1 MAGNEQRGVISQAR
15 AIEPPPTL
23 SVALKEWDI
32 VCRSLQGGDQIVLLR
47 KGGIHDVEGVFELQ
61 EKHFLLFPTFLH
73 QQPGMVKESR
83 RGELRLRDG
92 EPETIAIGG
101 WASVTD
107 VVRASGREAV
117 DRIFAHHLWDVPQID
132 MRFNYKPSH
141 PLYVVLLRA
150 YRLPAVVEVANTK
163 EYAGCVSWVPLGRE
177 ISLTGSAAAM
187 GDEEYERRRG
197 EILGLLG

>member
-1 MAGNEQRGVISQAR
+1 MAGTEQRLASAEQVPAV
-15 AIEPPPTL
+15 L
-23 SVALKEWDI
+23 STALKEWDI
-32 VCRSLQGGDQIVLLR
+32 VCRALVDGGQMLLLR

-73 QQPGMVKESR
+73 QQPGMVKEAR

-92 EPETIAIGG
+92 EPETITLSG
-101 WASVTD
+101 WATVTD
-107 VVRASGREAV
+107 IVRASGRPAV
-117 DRIFAHHLWDVPQID
+117 DRLFDYHLWDTPQID
-132 MRFNYKPSH
+132 MRFNYKPTH

-150 YRLPAVVEVANTK
+150 YRLPAAVEVANTK

-177 ISLTGSAAAM
+177 ISLVGSVAAM
-187 GDEEYERRRG
+187 GDGEYERRRG

>member
-1 MAGNEQRGVISQAR
+1 MAGTEQPVASAEQV
-15 AIEPPPTL
+15 PSVL
-23 SVALKEWDI
+23 STALKEWDI
-32 VCRSLQGGDQIVLLR
+32 VCRALTGGSQMLLLR

-83 RGELRLRDG
+83 RGELRLRDA
-92 EPETIAIGG
+92 EPQTIAING

-117 DRIFAHHLWDVPQID
+117 DRLFDHHLWDTPQID
-132 MRFNYKPSH
+132 MRFNYKPAH

-150 YRLPAVVEVANTK
+150 WRLPAVVEVANTK

-177 ISLTGSAAAM
+177 ISLAGCPAAPPPPGADN
-187 GDEEYERRRG
+187 GAAG
-197 EILGLLG
+197 LGLG